1 MFLQM
6 TYPKVINLLK
16 KRFRE
21 SGAGKIAKALNVR
34 KTVFEWFIN
43 VRETLKWTLVFQ
55 WKCSGKSTWGCVLS
69 GLINSLNPLQRDRD
83 WSSAN
88 IGFKTGWKSTML
100 VWETLIDN
108 FVIKKKNW
116 VERIQDY
123 LKNIWMVRKYFL
135 DTYGV
140 YPPIINGD
148 QLSLHRYKSV
158 S

>member
-55 WKCSGKSTWGCVLS
+55 
-69 GLINSLNPLQRDRD
+69 
-83 WSSAN
+83 
-88 IGFKTGWKSTML
+88 
-100 VWETLIDN
+100 
-108 FVIKKKNW
+108 
-116 VERIQDY
+116 
-123 LKNIWMVRKYFL
+123 
-135 DTYGV
+135 
-140 YPPIINGD
+140 
-148 QLSLHRYKSV
+148 
-158 S
+158 